1 MLSTYFAMNAWRE
14 ILARIF
20 EDLPNQDNVSP
31 DWLINPATK
40 RRLKLDKY
48 YPDIGIAF
56 RFVGLTA
63 KGQGRQSD
71 WEVMETEQRDQT
83 REELCRQNGV
93 ELVLIEPED
102 EAPKQLDTL
111 LRTLSRASRLL
122 AQSKRP
128 TKEIEKLMPLLS
140 EARSRGSELRVR
152 IAKNPEQ
159 VLASLSEGWRD
170 REAGLVTSLAAPA
183 PTTPQKPKKLPKL
196 AVEQRVNHEKFGDG
210 VITALAGEG
219 TECKV
224 TILFDAAQE
233 RTFLLSIVA
242 DKLSVLKS

>member
-1 MLSTYFAMNAWRE
+1 MNAWRE

-183 PTTPQKPKKLPKL
+183 PAAPQKPKKLPKL

-219 TECKV
+219 AECKV

>member
-1 MLSTYFAMNAWRE
+1 MAMNAWRE

-20 EDLPNQDNVSP
+20 DDIRYQDNVSP
-31 DWLINPATK
+31 EWLINPATK

-48 YPDIGIAF
+48 YPEIGLAL

-102 EAPKQLDTL
+102 DTPKQLDTL
-111 LRTLSRASRLL
+111 LRILSRASRLL
-122 AQSKRP
+122 AQSQRP
-128 TKEIEKLMPLLS
+128 PAEKDKLMPRLS
-140 EARSRGSELRVR
+140 DARNRGNDLRNR

-159 VLASLSEGWRD
+159 VLASLAEGWRD
-170 REAGLVTSLAAPA
+170 REAGFSSVAEAPKAANPA
-183 PTTPQKPKKLPKL
+183 KARKLPPL
-196 AVEQRVNHEKFGDG
+196 SLNQRVNHDKFGEG
-210 VITALAGEG
+210 VITNFSGEG
-219 TECKV
+219 DDRRL
-224 TILFDAAQE
+224 TILFDGAQE

-242 DKLSVLKS
+242 ERLTLL